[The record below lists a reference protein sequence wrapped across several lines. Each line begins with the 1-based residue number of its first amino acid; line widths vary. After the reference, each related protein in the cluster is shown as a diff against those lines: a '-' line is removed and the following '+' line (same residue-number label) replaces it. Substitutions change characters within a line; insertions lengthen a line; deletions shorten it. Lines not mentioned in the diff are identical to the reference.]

1 MKTETK
7 VVGAVVLLAGLG
19 GLLFYRNNETKAE
32 REARSQTATKE
43 NLPGITLTPEQAD
56 RITKLEFKPSGKDKD
71 GKDKEKIVLEKKGDN
86 WELVGVGAKVA
97 STEIKGMLDGL
108 KALKI
113 KDTID
118 RGTAAY
124 DQYEVADGK
133 GIAFTASA
141 GSEVLLNVVFGSSG
155 SRGQTVRVVGKDGVY
170 VAEGYPAAQMSKEA
184 NGWRD
189 KSILKFE
196 DANVASVSIE
206 NAYGSYA
213 FTKNGDNWAGTFT
226 KNPNAPA
233 EKTEEP
239 KDDAKKDDVKKDE
252 KSDKKDDAK
261 KSDKKDDAKK
271 SDKKDDAK
279 KEDKAEPA
287 SKPGSGWEKF
297 DGKKVENLLRA
308 FKALNATDFASA
320 ADTDTGVA
328 NPVKEGGLITIV
340 MKDGTSIKLMV
351 GKKQKGSNR
360 FAKKDGD
367 ETIYVV
373 SAWAGDWAAG
383 EPKKFEK
390 DEKKEGGGADPH
402 GGAHGAEGMDFDL
415 EGME

>member
-43 NLPGITLTPEQAD
+43 NLPGITLTPEQTD
-56 RITKLEFKPSGKDKD
+56 RITKLEIKPSGKDKD

-86 WELVGVGAKVA
+86 WELVGVGAKVT
-97 STEIKGMLDGL
+97 STEIKSMLDGL
-108 KALKI
+108 KGLKV

-170 VAEGYPAAQMSKEA
+170 VADGYPAAQMSKEA

-239 KDDAKKDDVKKDE
+239 KDDAKKDE
-252 KSDKKDDAK
+252 

-287 SKPGSGWEKF
+287 SKPGAGWEKF

-308 FKALNATDFASA
+308 YKALNATDFASA
-320 ADTDTGVA
+320 ADTDTGLA

-340 MKDGTSIKLMV
+340 MKDGTSIKLVV

-367 ETIYVV
+367 DTIYVV
-373 SAWAGDWAAG
+373 AAWAGDWAAAD
-383 EPKKFEK
+383 PKRFEK
-390 DEKKEGGGADPH
+390 DEKKEGGGGDPH
-402 GGAHGAEGMDFDL
+402 GGPPGAEGMDFDL